1 MAVLIELI
9 TSFPAVVFT
18 ALLAFCMAWWLI
30 ATIAGLDSE
39 VDTDGA
45 LDDIGD
51 ALGIS
56 AVPPVIGLSILAF
69 LGWVASIGITAA
81 TKAADIDGGALVVAA
96 AGGVVL
102 ATVIAIALARPLAK
116 RAAPLFV
123 TELAPSEQQA
133 IGAFARV
140 RSPEL
145 DDDDIGPP
153 GEVVVTSGALKG
165 ATFRAKA
172 APGHRYTTGD
182 TVHIIDADHVNGRLV
197 VTVDDV
203 APELAP

>member
-1 MAVLIELI
+1 MAELIELI

-18 ALLAFCMAWWLI
+18 TLLAFCLAWWLI

-56 AVPPVIGLSILAF
+56 AVPPAIGLSLLSF
-69 LGWVASIGITAA
+69 VGWVVSIGITAA
-81 TKAADIDGGALVVAA
+81 TRAADIEGGTLVVAA
-96 AGGVVL
+96 AGGVVV
-102 ATVIAIALARPLAK
+102 AAAAAVAVARPIAK

-133 IGAFARV
+133 VGAFARV
-140 RSPEL
+140 RSPHL
-145 DDDDIGPP
+145 DDDD
-153 GEVVVTSGALKG
+153 GEVVVTSGALQG

-197 VTVDDV
+197 VIVDDV